1 MYELLI
7 VLSRP
12 LVSVLS
18 CFEVDLDDIIVGHDF
33 FHAIQ
38 QQQQKQHIL
47 YVCSFAFFFFLASI
61 TVQCV
66 DDFVHISKALEASSI
81 QSSRA
86 VIC

>member
-38 QQQQKQHIL
+38 QQQQKQHML
-47 YVCSFAFFFFLASI
+47 YDSYLRYRCVVFHASCSDARAAASNAI
-61 TVQCV
+61 DNTS
-66 DDFVHISKALEASSI
+66 FSKQLQTSF
-81 QSSRA
+81 
-86 VIC
+86 